1 MNGLVGKI
9 EEEMIRV
16 LDNFRDQSVYWAQ
29 RDDADMVNMIEDDIN
44 YNQSL
49 MNEFLNDH
57 DFDKLRKGIYHQDTA
72 PREEFFRVL
81 DWIDD
86 HLGY

>member
-1 MNGLVGKI
+1 MTELTEKI
-9 EEEMIRV
+9 RAEMIRV
-16 LDNFRDQSVYWAQ
+16 LDGFRDQSVYWAQ
-29 RDDADMVNMIEDDIN
+29 RDDAGMVDMIESDIN

-49 MNEFLNDH
+49 LNAFLENGDLKALYK
-57 DFDKLRKGIYHQDTA
+57 DIYHQDTA

-86 HLGY
+86 HLEA